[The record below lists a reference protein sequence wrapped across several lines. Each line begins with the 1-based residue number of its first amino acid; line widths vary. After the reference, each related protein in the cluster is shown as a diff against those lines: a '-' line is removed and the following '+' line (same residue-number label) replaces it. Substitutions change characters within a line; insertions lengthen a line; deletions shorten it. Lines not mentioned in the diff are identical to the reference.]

1 MAMAVAVRAAEM
13 VAAMRAAVGMETAV
27 RAAEAKVAASRPE
40 WQMRPRRRSVAAS
53 IAAEA
58 NQPQW

>member
-1 MAMAVAVRAAEM
+1 MEPAAMAMAVAARAAEM

-40 WQMRPRRRSVAAS
+40 RGRCHQED
-53 IAAEA
+53 EA
-58 NQPQW
+58 